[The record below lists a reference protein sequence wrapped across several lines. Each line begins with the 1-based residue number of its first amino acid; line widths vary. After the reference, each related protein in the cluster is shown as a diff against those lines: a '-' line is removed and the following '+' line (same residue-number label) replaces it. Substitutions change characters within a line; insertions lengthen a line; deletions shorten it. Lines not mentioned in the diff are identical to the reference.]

1 MKEAEG
7 RGATNEIHEALHAQ
21 KQHLHEA
28 GRDQN
33 MLLPEGW
40 QRTEQSI
47 GRLGL
52 NWTFLEEYNE
62 DSKNDNISALIEGK
76 AQIYP
81 LTRKRYSD
89 FPPTVCQ
96 SVLITFLTLSGVKAI
111 GFSMLF
117 QIYEKNSE
125 GLPT

>member
-7 RGATNEIHEALHAQ
+7 RGAANEIHEALHAQ

-62 DSKNDNISALIEGK
+62 DSKNNC
-76 AQIYP
+76 
-81 LTRKRYSD
+81 
-89 FPPTVCQ
+89 VCDT
-96 SVLITFLTLSGVKAI
+96 ITFKKGH
-111 GFSMLF
+111 
-117 QIYEKNSE
+117 EKEYCGCVLKTFYGEYHKKNVVV
-125 GLPT
+125 T